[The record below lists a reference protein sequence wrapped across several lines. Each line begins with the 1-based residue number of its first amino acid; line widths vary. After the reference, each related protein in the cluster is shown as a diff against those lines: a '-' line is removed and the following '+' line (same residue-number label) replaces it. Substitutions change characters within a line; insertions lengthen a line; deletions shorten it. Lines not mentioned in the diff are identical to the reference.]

1 LFDIEYPQGDKYMTQ
16 LRVPG
21 PTPCPPEVLEA
32 LAWQMVNHRGPEFHQ
47 LISDVTADLKTV
59 FQTKNDLLLLTGSGT
74 GGLEAAVANMLSPGD
89 MILSV
94 SIGVFGDRFA
104 GIAKTFGADV
114 ISLKVEWGKA
124 ADPDE
129 IKKEIN
135 DNPSVKAVLVTHNET
150 STGVTNDL
158 QAISKVVK
166 DAGKLLIVDAISSM
180 GSINL
185 PTDAWRCDVV
195 ITASQK
201 GWMVPPGMAMVSVSP
216 EAWQAHA
223 VAKMPRFY
231 WDFTRAKKYLDEKKE
246 NPWTPSIS
254 VVYAFKVALKMML
267 QEGIENIFARH
278 IRIGKMIREGIKKL
292 GLPLFADPAHAS
304 NTVTAVGIPPGL
316 DGNKLRQILRE
327 EYKVALAGGQQ
338 TLDGKIFRIGHLGM
352 VDEKDAQEILSAIEK
367 VLPLAGFKK

>member
-1 LFDIEYPQGDKYMTQ
+1 MTQ

-32 LAWQMVNHRGPEFHQ
+32 MARQMVNHRGPEFHQ
-47 LISDVTADLKTV
+47 LLTEVTADLKKV

-74 GGLEAAVANMLSPGD
+74 GGLEAAVANMLSAGD
-89 MILSV
+89 KVLSV

-104 GIAKTFGADV
+104 SIAKTFGADV

-124 ADPDE
+124 ADPNAV
-129 IKKEIN
+129 KEALKA
-135 DNPSVKAVLVTHNET
+135 NPGIKAVMVTHNET

-158 QAISKVVK
+158 AAISKVVK
-166 DAGKLLIVDAISSM
+166 EAGKLLIIDAISSL

-185 PTDAWRCDVV
+185 PVDAWHCDVV
-195 ITASQK
+195 VTASQK

-216 EAWQAHA
+216 EAWQAHKTA
-223 VAKMPRFY
+223 SMPRFY
-231 WDFTRAKKYLDEKKE
+231 WDFTRAKNYLEEKKE
-246 NPWTPSIS
+246 NPWTPAIPI
-254 VVYAFKVALKMML
+254 VYGFSVALKMML
-267 QEGIENIFARH
+267 EEGIENIFARH
-278 IRIGKMIREGIKKL
+278 ARVGKMTREGIKKL

-316 DGNKLRQILRE
+316 DGKKLRQVLRE
-327 EYKVALAGGQQ
+327 EYGVVLAGGQQ

-352 VDEKDAQEILSAIEK
+352 VHEKDVQEILTAIEK